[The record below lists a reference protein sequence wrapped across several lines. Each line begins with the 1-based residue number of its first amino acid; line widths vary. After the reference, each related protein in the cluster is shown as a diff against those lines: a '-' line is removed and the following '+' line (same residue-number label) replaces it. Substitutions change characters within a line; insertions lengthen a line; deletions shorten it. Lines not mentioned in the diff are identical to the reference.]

1 MCFSAPASFTSGV
14 LLTFV
19 GTETL
24 KKVHKP
30 SQIAL
35 ACISLFFAFQQFTEG
50 VLWLT
55 IGRTGYAGL
64 QTVSTYIFVIMAE
77 VIWPILV
84 PLSVL
89 MLEENKTRK
98 RILWALQTVGA
109 VVGLYYLYRLVFYDI
124 NAEISVRHIVYQSTA
139 PYSSAVISIVFYL
152 VATIVP
158 LFVSSIKRIY
168 IVGIVMGVSFIVAA
182 LFYQR
187 CLISVWCFFA
197 AVISFVVFYIIRD
210 AHKKFHF
217 AKQTKIKKGITP

>member
-55 IGRTGYAGL
+55 IGRAGYAGL

-84 PLSVL
+84 PFSVL
-89 MLEENKTRK
+89 IMEENKTRK
-98 RILWALQTVGA
+98 RILYVLQTIGA
-109 VVGLYYLYRLVFYDI
+109 AVGLYYLYRLMFYDVK
-124 NAEISVRHIVYQSTA
+124 AAISIKHIVYNNTA
-139 PYSSAVISIVFYL
+139 PHSSAVLSIVFYL
-152 VATIVP
+152 AATIIP

-168 IVGIVMGVSFIVAA
+168 IVGIVMGISFIVAA
-182 LFYQR
+182 LFYQC

-197 AVISFVVFYIIRD
+197 AVISFIIFYIIKD

-217 AKQTKIKKGITP
+217 IKQTENKKGTTP